1 MNYTIEVIQNNI
13 FAVII
18 PDRYDRCMTFLK
30 VAEYYESP
38 EFKGKHFT
46 FWEFMRWYTE
56 KNGTFSYVK
65 DWEGANVPL
74 KVFRKFINHGRW
86 IETPYDY
93 YLCDIWDRIDRHGL
107 KNGYVIFTDST
118 EGETF
123 DHEMCH
129 AKFYL
134 DKNYKK
140 LASILVDKLPS
151 HVYNPIKDSLL
162 DMGYCEDVIMDEI
175 QAYMT
180 TNYWDLNT
188 EGIEDLAKKFEET
201 LGQYIKK

>member
-1 MNYTIEVIQNNI
+1 
-13 FAVII
+13 
-18 PDRYDRCMTFLK
+18 
-30 VAEYYESP
+30 
-38 EFKGKHFT
+38 
-46 FWEFMRWYTE
+46 
-56 KNGTFSYVK
+56 
-65 DWEGANVPL
+65 
-74 KVFRKFINHGRW
+74 
-86 IETPYDY
+86 
-93 YLCDIWDRIDRHGL
+93 
-107 KNGYVIFTDST
+107 
-118 EGETF
+118 
-123 DHEMCH
+123 MCH

-151 HVYNPIKDSLL
+151 HIYNPIKDSLL
-162 DMGYCEDVIMDEI
+162 DMGYCEDVIIDEI